1 MINIL
6 HLIWIIPLSMIFGA
20 AIMTCVACIIV
31 GKISEEEE
39 RRFLETIEERTL

>member
-20 AIMTCVACIIV
+20 VAMICIACIIV
-31 GKISEEEE
+31 GKKSEEEE
-39 RRFLETIEERTL
+39 RRLLEATEECAL

>member
-20 AIMTCVACIIV
+20 VAMICIACIIV
-31 GKISEEEE
+31 GKNLKKKKED
-39 RRFLETIEERTL
+39 FQK

>member
-20 AIMTCVACIIV
+20 VVMTCIACVIV

-39 RRFLETIEERTL
+39 RRLLETTKECTL

>member
-6 HLIWIIPLSMIFGA
+6 HLTWIIPLSMIFGA
-20 AIMTCVACIIV
+20 AAMICISCVIV

-39 RRFLETIEERTL
+39 RKLFRNN